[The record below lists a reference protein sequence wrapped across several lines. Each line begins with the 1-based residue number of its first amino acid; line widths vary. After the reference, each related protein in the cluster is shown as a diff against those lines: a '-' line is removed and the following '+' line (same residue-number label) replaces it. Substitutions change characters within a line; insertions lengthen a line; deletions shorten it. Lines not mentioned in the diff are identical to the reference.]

1 MATED
6 EKQVS
11 LVRQAFETV
20 DTVRHPQNFTVARP
34 GCVGAVRGAELRATP
49 PPAGGCVLTRMLRRM
64 EVARSNVKRFVNW
77 WP

>member
-1 MATED
+1 MPPTELHGR
-6 EKQVS
+6 E
-11 LVRQAFETV
+11 
-20 DTVRHPQNFTVARP
+20 P
-34 GCVGAVRGAELRATP
+34 GCVGGVRGAELRATP